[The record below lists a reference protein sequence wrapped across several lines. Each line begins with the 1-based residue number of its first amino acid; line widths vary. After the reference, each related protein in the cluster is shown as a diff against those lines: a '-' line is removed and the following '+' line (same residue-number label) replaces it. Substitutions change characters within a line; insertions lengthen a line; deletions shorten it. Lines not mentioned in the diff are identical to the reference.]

1 MIYSF
6 IFVII
11 FIILGI
17 YFIMNYEKDEM
28 YSSMME
34 GFINNTEKNGY
45 SCPNILIQK
54 GIRFFLYNSNLAEVP
69 GVNPIEF
76 NNLEDYVEFL
86 EWQRAAGIVCPVLY
100 LQNSYDAQGNRVYKV
115 RPSVTE
121 PQGGLPPSVPV
132 QLPTKYQYI
141 DQNQVY
147 LGNLNMRQD
156 TYYTQPI
163 YPESLDIGTGV
174 KPVPDQNNQLLYSDN
189 AMDPNWGGVEYTQ
202 ALVDNG
208 YYGYYPGNEVSV

>member
-1 MIYSF
+1 MKDLLKILFF
-6 IFVII
+6 IFI
-11 FIILGI
+11 FLGGI
-17 YFIMNYEKDEM
+17 YFYSIYSNKEGLTNMNINGEKR
-28 YSSMME
+28 
-34 GFINNTEKNGY
+34 
-45 SCPNILIQK
+45 CPNLLIQK
-54 GIRFFLYNSNLAEVP
+54 GAKFFLYNTNLAEVP

-141 DQNQVY
+141 DKNQVY